1 MKSWLICEVERL
13 KSHQPN
19 YVMQYKNAKTRN
31 LREIAPELDVAYV
44 LEGTV
49 QLSGNRIRISA

>member
-1 MKSWLICEVERL
+1 
-13 KSHQPN
+13 
-19 YVMQYKNAKTRN
+19 MQYKNAKTRN